1 MEQGAKPQGSEVR
14 AVALGTLQ
22 ILQRHLV
29 HLGRV
34 ETQYGSI
41 HTWQSCFSHCLP
53 QGPTYS
59 WSYSCGDIQLPLR
72 YYPEWILPVWMFREE
87 TWVFTHLH
95 QPRQSG
101 VTWSPLQSRWR
112 DQVLSFSSF
121 PLPFEC
127 FRSKT
132 PPSAEAS
139 KPHLVDTG
147 PLELV
152 EYCFLHQKN
161 AYEGAL
167 LLKGQSV
174 HLSWSYAN
182 GSEPWF
188 PVLNLVPKCKI
199 SPCWF

>member
-1 MEQGAKPQGSEVR
+1 MSVQLLQTVEQGTKPQGSEVR

-34 ETQYGSI
+34 ETQYSSI
-41 HTWQSCFSHCLP
+41 HTWQSYFSHCLP
-53 QGPTYS
+53 QGPAHS

-112 DQVLSFSSF
+112 DQVLRAFLVF
-121 PLPFEC
+121 PCPLNALGPRHLP
-127 FRSKT
+127 
-132 PPSAEAS
+132 
-139 KPHLVDTG
+139 V
-147 PLELV
+147 
-152 EYCFLHQKN
+152 
-161 AYEGAL
+161 
-167 LLKGQSV
+167 LK
-174 HLSWSYAN
+174 HLS
-182 GSEPWF
+182 P
-188 PVLNLVPKCKI
+188 I
-199 SPCWF
+199 